1 MYYSSSVGR
10 LLTLFMGTS
19 GQDSSSSSAGS
30 EHATRV
36 PSAAEAEA
44 LNAKR
49 RGARSTP
56 RGEGVVRQPAIIT
69 QISD

>member
-1 MYYSSSVGR
+1 MYYSASVGR

-19 GQDSSSSSAGS
+19 GQDSSSSSAGG
-30 EHATRV
+30 ERATRV

-44 LNAKR
+44 LNATTAP
-49 RGARSTP
+49 ARPP
-56 RGEGVVRQPAIIT
+56 RGEGVVRQPAVIT